1 MNDLPFIDT
10 HSVRLE
16 APPSQVW
23 PALLSML
30 GAMGQNHP
38 ASLTRLLDLHPARID
53 GEWREAVA
61 EGDSIPGF
69 QASEVTAHERLVLE
83 GGHRFS
89 RYALVFR
96 LREDGDGS
104 LLEAETW
111 AEFPGLSGALYRA
124 AVIGS
129 RGHRLAV
136 RRMLGTV
143 ARRT

>member
-1 MNDLPFIDT
+1 MNGLPFIDT
-10 HSVRLE
+10 HSVRLK

-23 PALLSML
+23 PALVAML
-30 GAMGQNHP
+30 RGLGQNHP
-38 ASLTRLLDLHPARID
+38 DPLTRLLGLRPARIN
-53 GEWREAVA
+53 GEWHETAV

-69 QASEVTAHERLVLE
+69 RATEVRPCERLVLE

-89 RYALVFR
+89 RYALVFA
-96 LREDGDGS
+96 LREDGGGS
-104 LLEAETW
+104 ILEAETW

-124 AVIGS
+124 AVIGT

-136 RRMLGTV
+136 RRMLGLV

>member
-1 MNDLPFIDT
+1 MNGLPFIDT

-16 APPSQVW
+16 VLPSQAW

-30 GAMGQNHP
+30 GGMGRCHP
-38 ASLTRLLDLHPARID
+38 AALTRLLALHPAGIAGD
-53 GEWREAVA
+53 WREVVA

-69 QASEVTAHERLVLE
+69 RASEVTAHERLVLE

-89 RYALVFR
+89 RYALVFK

-104 LLEAETW
+104 TLEAETW
-111 AEFPGLSGALYRA
+111 AEFPGLGGSLYRA
-124 AVIGS
+124 LVIGT